1 MFLWFSGWL
10 RSLRSLRSDCTL
22 HCRRW
27 WLALLGLTLPAF
39 AAPALLPVEQLASG
53 VFVIPSPLADSNPEN
68 RGRVVNSGFIVGRDG
83 VIVIDSGANRRHGE
97 AILATVARVTP
108 KPVKLLINTHPHP
121 QNVLGN
127 SAFAERGI
135 PILATAATVAA
146 MDERCPNCL
155 TSLRQSVGDE
165 AMRGT
170 RIQLPD
176 TTLTVK
182 VAPATQD
189 APFSPGGRRAGEE
202 GGKARLSLSGA
213 SPQSGWVAGSRMLE
227 IAGRQLRLLHFGH
240 GHTEGD
246 LVVFDEASAALFSGD
261 LIYSGQ
267 IPHLSEANT
276 SGWIAALDQL
286 AGLPIRILIPGRGPA
301 GGAGDLAPIRRYLSA
316 LRQRVAAAYQE
327 GRSADEA
334 IRLAE
339 LEEFASWHGYAERHG
354 RNVQHV
360 YFEIERLDLDGR
372 REGGR

>member
-1 MFLWFSGWL
+1 MFQWFSAWL
-10 RSLRSLRSDCTL
+10 RSDRTL

-27 WLALLGLTLPAF
+27 WRAALLGLTLPAF
-39 AAPALLPVEQLASG
+39 AAPAILPVAEVANG
-53 VFVIPSPLADSNPEN
+53 IFVIPAPLADASPEN
-68 RGRVVNSGFIVGRDG
+68 NGRVVNSGFIVGRDG
-83 VIVIDSGANRRHGE
+83 VIVIDSGANQRHGE
-97 AILATVARVTP
+97 AILATVARVTE
-108 KPVKLLINTHPHP
+108 KPVKLLIDTHPHP

-146 MDERCPNCL
+146 MDERCPTCL
-155 TSLRQSVGDE
+155 ASLRQSVGEE

-202 GGKARLSLSGA
+202 GGTARLPLSGA
-213 SPQSGWVAGSRMLE
+213 SPQSGWVAASQVLE
-227 IAGRQLRLLHFGH
+227 IAGRQLRLVHFGH

-246 LVVFDEASAALFSGD
+246 LAVFDEASAALFSGD

-276 SGWIAALDQL
+276 RGWIAALDQL
-286 AGLPIRILIPGRGPA
+286 AGLPIRILIPGRGPS
-301 GGAGDLAPIRRYLSA
+301 GGAGDLAPTRRYLA
-316 LRQRVAAAYQE
+316 ELRQSVSAAYQN
-327 GRSADEA
+327 GRSVDEA
-334 IRLAE
+334 ITLAE
-339 LEEFASWHGYAERHG
+339 LPEFAGWQGYAARHG

-360 YFEIERLDLDGR
+360 YFEIERDDLGGR
-372 REGGR
+372 REGSR

>member
-1 MFLWFSGWL
+1 MSPWFSGWL
-10 RSLRSLRSDCTL
+10 RSLRSDSTL

-39 AAPALLPVEQLASG
+39 AAPAILPVDQLANG
-53 VFVIPSPLADSNPEN
+53 VFVIPAPLADATPEN
-68 RGRVVNSGFIVGRDG
+68 RGRVVNSGFLVGRDG
-83 VIVIDSGANRRHGE
+83 VIVIDSGANHRHGE
-97 AILATVARVTP
+97 AILAAVARVTP

-135 PILATAATVAA
+135 PVLATAATVAA

-155 TSLRQSVGDE
+155 ASLRQSVGDE
-165 AMRGT
+165 AMCGT

-176 TTLTVK
+176 TP
-182 VAPATQD
+182 VA
-189 APFSPGGRRAGEE
+189 
-202 GGKARLSLSGA
+202 A
-213 SPQSGWVAGSRMLE
+213 SQALE

-246 LVVFDEASAALFSGD
+246 LAVFDEASAALFSGD

-276 SGWIAALDQL
+276 TGWIAALNQV
-286 AGLPIRILIPGRGPA
+286 AGLPIRILVPGRGPV
-301 GGAGDLAPIRRYLSA
+301 GTAGDIAPIRRYLA
-316 LRQRVAAAYQE
+316 ELRQRVFAAYQE

-334 IRLAE
+334 IQLAE
-339 LEEFASWHGYAERHG
+339 LQEFAGWHGYAARHG

-360 YFEIERLDLDGR
+360 YFEIERDDLGDQREGR
-372 REGGR
+372 R

>member
-10 RSLRSLRSDCTL
+10 RSDSTL
-22 HCRRW
+22 HCRLW
-27 WLALLGLTLPAF
+27 WLVLLGLTLPAF
-39 AAPALLPVEQLASG
+39 AAPAMLPVEELANG
-53 VFVIPSPLADSNPEN
+53 VFVIPASLADSTPEN

-83 VIVIDSGANRRHGE
+83 VIVIDSGANHRHGE
-97 AILATVARVTP
+97 AILTTVARVTP

-135 PILATAATVAA
+135 PILATTATVAA

-155 TSLRQSVGDE
+155 ASLRQSVGDE

-176 TTLTVK
+176 TTV
-182 VAPATQD
+182 VASQ
-189 APFSPGGRRAGEE
+189 
-202 GGKARLSLSGA
+202 
-213 SPQSGWVAGSRMLE
+213 VLE

-246 LVVFDEASAALFSGD
+246 LLVFDEASAALFSGD
-261 LIYSGQ
+261 LIYNGQ

-276 SGWIAALDQL
+276 SGWIAALNQI
-286 AGLPIRILIPGRGPA
+286 AGLPIQILIPGRGPS
-301 GGAGDLAPIRRYLSA
+301 GGPGDLAPIRRYLA
-316 LRQRVAAAYQE
+316 ELRQRVAAAYQD

-339 LEEFASWHGYAERHG
+339 LQEFAGWHGYAARHG
-354 RNVQHV
+354 LNVQHV
-360 YFEIERLDLDGR
+360 YFEIERHDLGGQREGR
-372 REGGR
+372 R

>member
-1 MFLWFSGWL
+1 MFQWFSGWL
-10 RSLRSLRSDCTL
+10 RSDSTL

-27 WLALLGLTLPAF
+27 WLALLGLTLPVF
-39 AAPALLPVEQLASG
+39 AAPAILPADELANG
-53 VFVIPSPLADSNPEN
+53 VFVIPAPLADSTPEN
-68 RGRVVNSGFIVGRDG
+68 HGRVVNSGFIIGRDG
-83 VIVIDSGANRRHGE
+83 VIVIDSGANHRHGE

-155 TSLRQSVGDE
+155 ASLRQSVGDE

-170 RIQLPD
+170 RIRLPD
-176 TTLTVK
+176 T
-182 VAPATQD
+182 AFA
-189 APFSPGGRRAGEE
+189 
-202 GGKARLSLSGA
+202 A
-213 SPQSGWVAGSRMLE
+213 SQMLE
-227 IAGRQLRLLHFGH
+227 IAGRQLTLLHFGH

-267 IPHLSEANT
+267 IPHLSEADT
-276 SGWIAALDQL
+276 AGWIAVLNHV
-286 AGLPIRILIPGRGPA
+286 AGLPIRILIPGRGPVGA
-301 GGAGDLAPIRRYLSA
+301 AGDLAPTRHYLSE
-316 LRQRVAAAYQE
+316 LRQRVSAAYHD

-339 LEEFASWHGYAERHG
+339 LQEYAGWHGYAERHG

-360 YFEIERLDLDGR
+360 YFEIERHDLAGR